1 MEKPR
6 SLKRICFLA
15 VCFCLI
21 LASAVT
27 AVSMVGCGSSE
38 TSEEKIRDLEFTVA
52 TPAEIPAELQKIID
66 QKKKEAFRLT
76 YTSGQE
82 LYIASGYGEQKT
94 GGYSISVPELY
105 LTDNS
110 ITIKTELIGPGKE
123 EQGAAEP
130 SWPYI
135 VVSTEFIDRP
145 VVFK

>member
-1 MEKPR
+1 MEKR
-6 SLKRICFLA
+6 RIIKRIFFLA
-15 VCFCLI
+15 VCVCLI
-21 LASAVT
+21 LASAAT
-27 AVSMVGCGSSE
+27 AVSMVGCGGGE

-52 TPAEIPAELQKIID
+52 TPAEIPAELQEIIE

-123 EQGAAEP
+123 EQSGLEP
-130 SWPYI
+130 SYPYI
-135 VVSTEFIDRP
+135 VVKTEFVDRP